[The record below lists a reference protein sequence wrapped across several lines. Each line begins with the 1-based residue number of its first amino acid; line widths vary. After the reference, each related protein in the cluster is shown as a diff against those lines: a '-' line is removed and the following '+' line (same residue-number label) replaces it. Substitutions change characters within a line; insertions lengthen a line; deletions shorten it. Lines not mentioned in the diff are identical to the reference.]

1 MKLAGLKECGVCCEI
16 MEDDGT
22 MMRTP
27 NLWKLAEKYNL
38 KFITINDLQN
48 YIRIHVKHVEKMAEA
63 KLPTKYGE
71 FRIAGYVNDITK
83 EHHVALIKG
92 DIGDGEN
99 VLCRVH
105 SECLTGDVFGSS
117 RCDCGEQLESAIK
130 QIEKEGRGI
139 VLYMRQEGRGIG
151 KRCGKRAVIFSLCL
165 LPLILAFALY
175 YSSYH
180 HFGVTVLRQNF
191 IGNNLTVESFV
202 YGLVIGLRFATLCM
216 WLEAIFRVVTSDKVV
231 YLFGRVSPR
240 LSLFLTILLRFIP
253 RVGREARKI
262 NLAQKGIGRGS
273 NQGNVFQRFINCL
286 RIFSMLI
293 TWMISALALE
303 SDSMR
308 SRGSLLRG
316 RTAFS
321 IYRFDNRDRAFV
333 ITLFTC
339 ITLTVMGVILGASK
353 MWYNPRIIWR
363 PLNGIGMTAAIGYL
377 ALCLLPLGLE
387 LWTEYRFNK
396 ARRIA

>member
-1 MKLAGLKECGVCCEI
+1 MDDTLRTCHPAVSFAYFALVIICTMFFMHPVCLVLSTLGGGWYVARLLGGKGLRRHLLWLLPMALLAAAVNPAFVHQGVTILAYLPSGNPLTLESLLYGL
-16 MEDDGT
+16 
-22 MMRTP
+22 
-27 NLWKLAEKYNL
+27 A
-38 KFITINDLQN
+38 
-48 YIRIHVKHVEKMAEA
+48 
-63 KLPTKYGE
+63 
-71 FRIAGYVNDITK
+71 AGAMLSA
-83 EHHVALIKG
+83 VALWF
-92 DIGDGEN
+92 
-99 VLCRVH
+99 VCV
-105 SECLTGDVFGSS
+105 TDV
-117 RCDCGEQLESAIK
+117 I
-130 QIEKEGRGI
+130 
-139 VLYMRQEGRGIG
+139 
-151 KRCGKRAVIFSLCL
+151 
-165 LPLILAFALY
+165 
-175 YSSYH
+175 
-180 HFGVTVLRQNF
+180 
-191 IGNNLTVESFV
+191 
-202 YGLVIGLRFATLCM
+202 
-216 WLEAIFRVVTSDKVV
+216 TSDKVV

-240 LSLFLTILLRFIP
+240 LSLFLTILLRLIP
-253 RVGREARKI
+253 RIGREARKI

>member
-1 MKLAGLKECGVCCEI
+1 MGFESCHPAVNFIFFAAALYGTVRFDHPVFLA
-16 MEDDGT
+16 
-22 MMRTP
+22 
-27 NLWKLAEKYNL
+27 
-38 KFITINDLQN
+38 
-48 YIRIHVKHVEKMAEA
+48 
-63 KLPTKYGE
+63 
-71 FRIAGYVNDITK
+71 IAC
-83 EHHVALIKG
+83 A
-92 DIGDGEN
+92 
-99 VLCRVH
+99 
-105 SECLTGDVFGSS
+105 
-117 RCDCGEQLESAIK
+117 SAFAYSV
-130 QIEKEGRGI
+130 R
-139 VLYMRQEGRGIG
+139 
-151 KRCGKRAVIFSLCL
+151 RCGKRAAAVNLGF

-202 YGLVIGLRFATLCM
+202 CGLVIGLQFATLCM

-253 RVGREARKI
+253 RIGREARKI
-262 NLAQKGIGRGS
+262 DLARKGIGRGS
-273 NQGNVFQRFINCL
+273 NQGNLFRRICNCL
-286 RIFSMLI
+286 RMFSMLI

-333 ITLFTC
+333 IALFSG
-339 ITLTVMGVILGASK
+339 ITLTAMGAILGATT
-353 MWYNPRIIWR
+353 MFYNPRIIWK
-363 PLNGIGMTAAIGYL
+363 PLESVSAVTAAGY
-377 ALCLLPLGLE
+377 AAVCLLPMGLE
-387 LWTEYRFNK
+387 LWTEYRFQR
-396 ARRIA
+396 ARRRA

>member
-1 MKLAGLKECGVCCEI
+1 MGFETCHPAVNFIFFAAAIYGTVSFMHPVFLAIV
-16 MEDDGT
+16 
-22 MMRTP
+22 
-27 NLWKLAEKYNL
+27 Y
-38 KFITINDLQN
+38 
-48 YIRIHVKHVEKMAEA
+48 
-63 KLPTKYGE
+63 
-71 FRIAGYVNDITK
+71 AGAFAYSV
-83 EHHVALIKG
+83 
-92 DIGDGEN
+92 
-99 VLCRVH
+99 
-105 SECLTGDVFGSS
+105 
-117 RCDCGEQLESAIK
+117 
-130 QIEKEGRGI
+130 
-139 VLYMRQEGRGIG
+139 

-333 ITLFTC
+333 IALFSC
-339 ITLTVMGVILGASK
+339 ITLTAMGVILGASK

-363 PLNGIGMTAAIGYL
+363 PLNGIGVTAAIGYL

>member
-1 MKLAGLKECGVCCEI
+1 MGFEACHPAVNFIFFAAAIYGAVSFKHPVFLAIAYVCAFVYSI
-16 MEDDGT
+16 
-22 MMRTP
+22 
-27 NLWKLAEKYNL
+27 
-38 KFITINDLQN
+38 
-48 YIRIHVKHVEKMAEA
+48 
-63 KLPTKYGE
+63 
-71 FRIAGYVNDITK
+71 
-83 EHHVALIKG
+83 
-92 DIGDGEN
+92 
-99 VLCRVH
+99 
-105 SECLTGDVFGSS
+105 
-117 RCDCGEQLESAIK
+117 
-130 QIEKEGRGI
+130 
-139 VLYMRQEGRGIG
+139 

-308 SRGSLLRG
+308 SRGSLLQG
-316 RTAFS
+316 RMAFS
-321 IYRFDNRDRAFV
+321 FHRFRQPEQGVCD
-333 ITLFTC
+333 C
-339 ITLTVMGVILGASK
+339 TVHLHHPDGHGCDPGSQQDVVQSQNHLE
-353 MWYNPRIIWR
+353 
-363 PLNGIGMTAAIGYL
+363 AIGK
-377 ALCLLPLGLE
+377 
-387 LWTEYRFNK
+387 RK
-396 ARRIA
+396 HSDRRRLRRAVPAAHGTGILDGVPVP

>member
-1 MKLAGLKECGVCCEI
+1 MGFEACHPAVNFIFFAAAIYGAVSFKHPVFLAIAYVCAFVYSI
-16 MEDDGT
+16 
-22 MMRTP
+22 
-27 NLWKLAEKYNL
+27 
-38 KFITINDLQN
+38 
-48 YIRIHVKHVEKMAEA
+48 
-63 KLPTKYGE
+63 
-71 FRIAGYVNDITK
+71 
-83 EHHVALIKG
+83 
-92 DIGDGEN
+92 
-99 VLCRVH
+99 
-105 SECLTGDVFGSS
+105 
-117 RCDCGEQLESAIK
+117 
-130 QIEKEGRGI
+130 
-139 VLYMRQEGRGIG
+139 

-191 IGNNLTVESFV
+191 IGNNLTVESFI

>member
-1 MKLAGLKECGVCCEI
+1 MGFEACHPAVNFIFFAAAIYGTVSFKHPVFLAIVYAGAFAYGV
-16 MEDDGT
+16 
-22 MMRTP
+22 
-27 NLWKLAEKYNL
+27 
-38 KFITINDLQN
+38 
-48 YIRIHVKHVEKMAEA
+48 
-63 KLPTKYGE
+63 
-71 FRIAGYVNDITK
+71 
-83 EHHVALIKG
+83 
-92 DIGDGEN
+92 
-99 VLCRVH
+99 
-105 SECLTGDVFGSS
+105 
-117 RCDCGEQLESAIK
+117 
-130 QIEKEGRGI
+130 
-139 VLYMRQEGRGIG
+139 
-151 KRCGKRAVIFSLCL
+151 KRCGKRAVVFNLCL
-165 LPLILAFALY
+165 LPLILVFALY

-202 YGLVIGLRFATLCM
+202 YGLVIGLRFTTLCM

-253 RVGREARKI
+253 RIGREARKI

-273 NQGNVFQRFINCL
+273 NQGNVVQRFINCL

-321 IYRFDNRDRAFV
+321 IYRFDTRDRAFV
-333 ITLFTC
+333 IALFTC
-339 ITLTVMGVILGASK
+339 ITLTAMGVILGASK

-363 PLNGIGMTAAIGYL
+363 PLNGIGVTAAIGYL

>member
-1 MKLAGLKECGVCCEI
+1 MPVFLAIV
-16 MEDDGT
+16 
-22 MMRTP
+22 
-27 NLWKLAEKYNL
+27 Y
-38 KFITINDLQN
+38 
-48 YIRIHVKHVEKMAEA
+48 
-63 KLPTKYGE
+63 
-71 FRIAGYVNDITK
+71 AGAFAYSV
-83 EHHVALIKG
+83 
-92 DIGDGEN
+92 
-99 VLCRVH
+99 
-105 SECLTGDVFGSS
+105 
-117 RCDCGEQLESAIK
+117 
-130 QIEKEGRGI
+130 
-139 VLYMRQEGRGIG
+139 
-151 KRCGKRAVIFSLCL
+151 KRCGKRAVAFNLCL
-165 LPLILAFALY
+165 LPLILVFALY

-273 NQGNVFQRFINCL
+273 NQGNVVQRFINCL

-333 ITLFTC
+333 IALFSC
-339 ITLTVMGVILGASK
+339 ITLTAMGVILGASK

-363 PLNGIGMTAAIGYL
+363 PLNGIGVTAAIGYL